1 MNIKNL
7 RIKGEKIVKKK
18 FLLDT
23 NILMRS
29 PNSIYVFDDNDV
41 LICDTTLEEL
51 DDLKTKP
58 GETSFTAREVIR
70 VLNKLRENGHNL
82 YDGRRG
88 RKGYCA

>member
-58 GETSFTAREVIR
+58 GETGFTAREVI
-70 VLNKLRENGHNL
+70 KQT
-82 YDGRRG
+82 
-88 RKGYCA
+88 